1 MTRSEQEK
9 AIAKVEEADHWEIER
24 LRKELQET
32 KISLEKLRGH
42 NYELND
48 RIQEVNLT
56 TVTNKKKIVDI
67 TVEEEEVRNKMRR
80 QLSEQMLNVHKS
92 DH

>member
-67 TVEEEEVRNKMRR
+67 TVEEEEIRNKMRR

-92 DH
+92 DN